1 MQLTQD
7 AISPLIKLLEGKI
20 TINNHQINKKRLL
33 LEISNYVHVNA
44 SESEVVQQNI
54 IYQINKLIYK
64 NDVSLNRQK
73 CENNYSNI
81 VNSTLEGGVINFCR
95 DGNIINI
102 LIQLSLLNAIN
113 DKPVFIFKEKSQ
125 SLIEKDIETL
135 LENSSFKGS
144 ISELESA
151 QAISRLCFF
160 LLNVDISDK
169 HKITSTIST
178 IISKFPPDDWFSS
191 STVNYGLSFLL
202 RSLIFLCSHSSDEQF
217 IEYLKV
223 VCESMLKRMEIKREI
238 MLCSEAYNKNMSFLL
253 LEQLRFNIA
262 LFEIS
267 ELFDD
272 LRFLN
277 AGMKANDR
285 LYYSVSKIKI
295 SSKKTIDN
303 INNISIALHYN
314 KAINMQ
320 EKQFGSLMCQT

>member
-1 MQLTQD
+1 MPLTQD
-7 AISPLIKLLEGKI
+7 AISSLNKLLKGQP
-20 TINNHQINKKRLL
+20 TINNHQINKQRLL
-33 LEISNYVHVNA
+33 QEISSYVHVNA
-44 SESEVVQQNI
+44 SESEVVQQNL
-54 IYQINKLIYK
+54 IYQINKLVHK

-81 VNSTLEGGVINFCR
+81 VNSKLESGVINFSR
-95 DGNIINI
+95 DVNIINI
-102 LIQLSLLNAIN
+102 LIQLSLLNTIN

-125 SLIEKDIETL
+125 SLIEKDVETL
-135 LENSSFKGS
+135 LESSSFKGS

-151 QAISRLCFF
+151 QALSILCFF

-169 HKITSTIST
+169 HKITSIIST

-191 STVNYGLSFLL
+191 TTVIYGLSFLL
-202 RSLIFLCSHSSDEQF
+202 RSLIFLCSHSSDEQL

-223 VCESMLKRMEIKREI
+223 VCGSMLKRMEIKREI

-285 LYYSVSKIKI
+285 LYYSVSKMKI

-320 EKQFGSLMCQT
+320 EKQFGSLICQI